1 MKRKELLSYS
11 KKMKLI
17 GFLFILPALT
27 YFAIFY
33 FYPIFSAIYNSFFR
47 YDLFTPREFIGFSN
61 YINLLK
67 DNLFIDSLRITAMYV
82 IGSCFGTWIISF
94 GLALLLNKNFP
105 LRNFYRTLFFL
116 PVIISLVI
124 ICIIWHALFRGDGLI
139 NAIFNLNIGWLTYGK
154 TAIWVIVFLGIWRQA
169 GLYMIILLSGLNG
182 ISSVYYEAAKLDGA
196 SYFGMFRHITIPLLK
211 PTIGFIAII
220 SLITAVRIFEPVY
233 IITRGGPAGQTRV
246 LALNIYET
254 AFRSLEMGRASAMSI
269 IMVIILLIFT
279 LIQLKIWK
287 GQESLD

>member
-1 MKRKELLSYS
+1 MQRIKLLPYS
-11 KKMKLI
+11 KKLKLI

-33 FYPIFSAIYNSFFR
+33 FFPVFSSIYNSFFR
-47 YDLFTPREFIGFSN
+47 YDLFTSREFIGFSN

-67 DNLFIDSLRITAMYV
+67 DNLFIDSLRITAIYV
-82 IGSCFGTWIISF
+82 IASCFGIWIISF
-94 GLALLLNKNFP
+94 GLALLLAKNFP

-116 PVIISLVI
+116 PVMISLVI
-124 ICIIWHALFRGDGLI
+124 VSIIWHVMFRGGGLI
-139 NAIFNLNIGWLTYGK
+139 NTIFNLNIGWITHGRF
-154 TAIWVIVFLGIWRQA
+154 AIWVIVFLSIWKQS
-169 GLYMIILLSGLNG
+169 GLYIIILLSGLND
-182 ISSVYYEAAKLDGA
+182 IPSVYYEAAKLDGA
-196 SYFGMFRHITIPLLK
+196 SYFSMFKHITMPLLK
-211 PTIGFIAII
+211 PTIGFIVII
-220 SLITAVRIFEPVY
+220 SLIAAVRIFEPIY
-233 IITRGGPAGQTRV
+233 IITKGGPAGQTRV

-254 AFRSLEMGRASAMSI
+254 AFRSLEMGMASAMSI

>member
-1 MKRKELLSYS
+1 
-11 KKMKLI
+11 
-17 GFLFILPALT
+17 
-27 YFAIFY
+27 
-33 FYPIFSAIYNSFFR
+33 
-47 YDLFTPREFIGFSN
+47 LFTPREFIGFSN